1 MEPRGSQRREAYR
14 SFKKPALIPGW
25 EARST
30 ARPRPGLQPPLRLL
44 DGRSAR
50 REEGEEE
57 EEEWEEEGAAGAEER
72 NH

>member
-1 MEPRGSQRREAYR
+1 MR
-14 SFKKPALIPGW
+14 PALSPGW

-44 DGRSAR
+44 DGCSAG
-50 REEGEEE
+50 REEEEE

-72 NH
+72 NHCRAAQRL